1 MGDDPVA
8 RAQADSG
15 TAFRSALRGSARRTL
30 EFADFVL
37 DDLSAAEDVLQ
48 EAFVIA
54 WRRRKT
60 LKDEA
65 DFRAWLRRIVFREC
79 LRWRRRPLFRVL
91 ALRDRVVAQA
101 NPEATTQRDAA
112 TDVPRLSPRARA
124 VAFLHFYEGLTVAQ
138 VASELGMPASQVKTR
153 LGTGTDLDSR
163 VRRSA
168 AARADRISENQA
180 EALLSRAARQWSQRR
195 SVGQYL
201 ANILSATTLAL
212 LIIAGGI
219 VLQAQLHLF
228 QARPP
233 TVTSSGPLPPMP
245 KEVINLIDASKD
257 PTSVI
262 PFRLRD
268 AKALAPRSQW
278 IVGPGAA
285 LQIEPA
291 SDCSTT
297 TVRVVDPVTRKDVRP
312 VIALPDCNDTPV
324 ILPDGT
330 VLLNHAQSRAATYF
344 RPGLGVIRYDWRE
357 GRTVNR
363 YPNLAL
369 PPDGG
374 LVSSDGKILYLLDI
388 FSGDASRGTFLD
400 FTDLASG
407 AVLAHIPIVLP
418 DSGYVSGGLALSTDR
433 KTLFVNEGYQLASFD
448 PVSGAAGPAVPF
460 SDGKTAARS
469 SLPSWLPSITEV
481 EANNGDA
488 GHGIAVDPKGRWVA
502 AVGYNDI
509 QLRGIWIT
517 GATGRLAVLR
527 HFYQSGALSDIAFSL
542 DGSVLYAIDA
552 GGLVVFDP
560 ETGREIKQFR
570 SPTIAGVRR
579 IAGVQSQ

>member
-1 MGDDPVA
+1 MDEPAA
-8 RAQADSG
+8 RAGVDGG
-15 TAFRSALRGSARRTL
+15 TAFESELRGSARAML
-30 EFADFVL
+30 QFAEFVL
-37 DDLSAAEDVLQ
+37 DDISAAEDALQ
-48 EAFVIA
+48 DAFVIA

-65 DFRAWLRRIVFREC
+65 DFRAWLRRVVLREC
-79 LRWRRRPLFRVL
+79 LRWRRHPMFRVL
-91 ALRDRVVAQA
+91 ALRDRVIAQA
-101 NPEATTQRDAA
+101 DPEATTQRDAA
-112 TDVPRLSPRARA
+112 TDVLRLSPRARA
-124 VAFLHFYEGLTVAQ
+124 VALLHFYEGLTVAQ
-138 VASELGMPASQVKTR
+138 VAAELGMAASVVKTR
-153 LGTGTDLDSR
+153 LGTGTDLGSR

-168 AARADRISENQA
+168 AERADRISENQA

-195 SVGQYL
+195 TVGRYL
-201 ANILSATTLAL
+201 VNILSATALAL
-212 LIIAGGI
+212 VIVAGGI
-219 VLQAQLHLF
+219 VLQSQLHLF
-228 QARPP
+228 QARRPS
-233 TVTSSGPLPPMP
+233 VTSSGPLPPIP
-245 KEVINLIDASKD
+245 KEVINLIDPSKD
-257 PTSVI
+257 PGLVI

-268 AKALAPRSQW
+268 AKALEPRSQW

-285 LQIEPA
+285 LRIAPA

-297 TVRVVDPVTRKDVRP
+297 TVRVVDPVTQKDIQP
-312 VIALPDCNDTPV
+312 VIALPDCYDTPV
-324 ILPDGT
+324 IVPDGT
-330 VLLNHAQSRAATYF
+330 VLLNHARSPAATYF
-344 RPGLGVIRYDWRE
+344 RPGLGVVRYDWRE

-388 FSGDASRGTFLD
+388 FSGDRSRGTILD

-418 DSGYVSGGLALSTDR
+418 DSGAISGGLALSTDR
-433 KTLFVNEGYQLASFD
+433 KTLFVNEGYQLASFN
-448 PVSGAAGPAVPF
+448 PFSGAPGPAVPF

-469 SLPSWLPSITEV
+469 SLPSWLPSMTEV
-481 EANNGDA
+481 EASDGDA
-488 GHGIAVDPKGRWVA
+488 RHGIAVDPKGRWVA
-502 AVGYNDI
+502 AVGYNDV

-517 GATGRLAVLR
+517 GASGRLPVLR
-527 HFYQSGALSDIAFSL
+527 RFYRSGALSDIAFSL

-579 IAGVQSQ
+579 IAGVQAQ